1 MKRLITV
8 LLLMVFTLGISAQG
22 ISLTQADIN
31 KLPPDMKAKIT
42 AMQSQKEVTENLATI
57 GEWAGLGNEVGQ
69 AVNGALVALT
79 KTAGDF
85 SKTELGKFTMFMVAW
100 KVMGRD
106 MTRLI
111 IGTFIMLFFFT
122 FFVIK
127 WFTTCRP
134 KKYMTSKRWNEER
147 KHWDQEWSIRSPDES
162 NMIMAYLFLA
172 VGIIASMFIFF
183 S

>member
-8 LLLMVFTLGISAQG
+8 LLLTLFTLGVSAQG
-22 ISLTQADIN
+22 VSLSQAEIN
-31 KLPPDMKAKIT
+31 KLPPDMKAKIE
-42 AMQSQKEVTENLATI
+42 AMQTKKEVTQNIESL

-100 KVMGRD
+100 KVMGGD
-106 MTRLI
+106 MVRLI
-111 IGTFIMLFFFT
+111 VGSFIILFFFT

-134 KKYMTSKRWNEER
+134 KRYLYSKKWDEDKKDWN
-147 KHWDQEWSIRSPDES
+147 QEWRIHEPGEG

-172 VGIIASMFIFF
+172 VGIIAPMFIFF
-183 S
+183 A